1 MSSHHCMQ
9 LAAASF
15 QMRTGQQTFTVFL
28 IEENPTDARRVR
40 QILTEPA
47 CAETYDVVHFECIDQ
62 AMDKL
67 NDPGLD
73 AIVIGLET
81 PDIAA
86 LRALKAFRALV
97 SRVPTI
103 ALVRS
108 TDEWF
113 GVDAIRAGA
122 EDCLF
127 KNELDR
133 TLLPRSLRHS
143 IERHK
148 LLTARGDPAGRDE
161 TRNELEAWAA
171 MCRPSPLPVAQKSF
185 GQSSLK
191 ESAGSLFGDLARH
204 YQEILDHS
212 LEERVMKTNKGV
224 VEQLKSL
231 ADELG
236 ALGAGPR
243 DVVALHTAAI
253 TTKLQGQPSKKTKAY
268 LTEGRLLLLKLMGD
282 LANFYRNLSLGTA
295 PQRGGTLPASRA
307 KPNQR
312 SDARAARNKD
322 GK

>member
-1 MSSHHCMQ
+1 VSSHHCMQ

-81 PDIAA
+81 RDIAA

-191 ESAGSLFGDLARH
+191 ESAGSLFGDFARQ

-268 LTEGRLLLLKLMGD
+268 LVEGRLLLLKLMGD
-282 LANFYRNLSLGTA
+282 LAYFYRNLSLGTA

>member
-1 MSSHHCMQ
+1 ME

-15 QMRTGQQTFTVFL
+15 QMRTGQQTFTVLL

-67 NDPGLD
+67 DDPGLD
-73 AIVIGLET
+73 AIVIGLEV

-86 LRALKAFRALV
+86 LRTLKAFRALV

-148 LLTARGDPAGRDE
+148 LLTARRDPAGTDE

-171 MCRPSPLPVAQKSF
+171 MCKPSPLPVAQKSF

-191 ESAGSLFGDLARH
+191 ESAGSLFGDLARQ
-204 YQEILDHS
+204 YLEILDHS
-212 LEERVMKTNKGV
+212 LEERAMKTKKGV

-243 DVVALHTAAI
+243 DVVELHTAAI
-253 TTKLQGQPSKKTKAY
+253 TTKLHGQPLPKAKAY
-268 LTEGRLLLLKLMGD
+268 VIEGRLLLLKLMGD
-282 LANFYRNLSLGTA
+282 LASFYRNLSLGKA
-295 PQRGGTLPASRA
+295 PQRGGTLPASRT
-307 KPNQR
+307 KPIQR
-312 SDARAARNKD
+312 RDARAARNKD
-322 GK
+322 GQ